1 MRFWAK
7 KIPAMLAMLLSLPGI
22 ALLIA
27 AAIGPEIGIPI
38 HLYDEWA
45 YWLYAVIFFLG
56 SLPFYLVDAV
66 LLIIRA
72 HFGVNSTF
80 NIILAALIICAIPI
94 LFCLIGRIYILV
106 AVTFI
111 IIFILQIISI
121 IQHVK

>member
-27 AAIGPEIGIPI
+27 AAIGPEMGIPA

-45 YWLYAVIFFLG
+45 YWLYAVIFLLW
-56 SLPFYLVDAV
+56 SLLFYLVDAV

-72 HFGVNSTF
+72 HFGVNSIF
-80 NIILAALIICAIPI
+80 NIILAVLIICAIPI
-94 LFCLIGRIYILV
+94 LFCFINRIYILV

-111 IIFILQIISI
+111 IIFILEIFSI
-121 IQHVK
+121 IEHVK